1 MQLKSIAVSLL
12 LLASCEALRIL
23 VVFPMASKSHSIL
36 GHGVNIVG
44 KPNVDSTFFFDLAFD
59 FHKLFLEDKNVV
71 EFLGNPKEK
80 FDAVIIEWFF
90 SDVVAGL
97 ISYPKEKEL
106 YKNYFPRIA
115 DKRGVTMPSYET
127 AVYNGSLLL
136 LNSHPTIRTPH
147 SLPQSAKYGVIY
159 FSMGSNLK
167 SSDMSEE
174 MKRRILY
181 IFSTFK
187 QRIFWKFEAHP
198 TLRLFITHGGQLS
211 TTEAIHYGVPVIGVP
226 VLADQHLNMDTVIQ
240 KGLGL
245 KRAREL
251 SEIYH
256 HRPISPRKEIVH
268 WVEHVVKTQGAPHL
282 RSPSLMM
289 PWYQKMY
296 IDLITIVC
304 SLLILSLNLINRI
317 RYYYSIRHKVTFITA
332 FPLKENLPKNYRE
345 IDVSSNAQAFME
357 NPQLVNDIRYLQDSA
372 YKVAKYTFDNIDV
385 QTLLNDP
392 KEHFDVVIVDL
403 YETELYAAAETM
415 PKEKAVYK
423 RIFEPL
429 FESRGQSLPNY
440 DDILYNASLVLA
452 NDFRGNGLMPST
464 PQNFHFIGGFHI
476 ELPLKKISN
485 DIQTILDNAQHGFI
499 YFSMGSLWQSKDLPK
514 SIINGL
520 LKVFGELKQTVIWKF
535 EEVLPNLPKNVHIL
549 KWAPQTSILAH
560 PKCLF
565 FITHGGHLS
574 SIESVHFGVPTIG
587 VPIFFDQFINI
598 NKAVNNGYAIKVDLN
613 LDLPTNLKTA
623 INKMLTST
631 TYKEKAKELSFIY
644 HNRPLPPGKELVHW
658 VEHVVRTGGAPHLR
672 SPALMLPWYQKM
684 YLDLCAII
692 LCISAIVLVTLIR
705 LCTSKKVKL
714 DKKQN

>member
-36 GHGVNIVG
+36 GHGVVNRLLEAGHEVVHLTAIPREEPEKNLKEIVVPDGVESLSKSYPENFNSLTLKNIVG

-90 SDVVAGL
+90 SDVVAGIAPLFQCPLIWLGSTEAHWEVIKLVDNIPGPADNVDLFSTHTPPLHFWDRLSELWKMFKKIIKMNL

-147 SLPQSAKYGVIY
+147 SLPQSAKYVGGYHIDFKPKPLPEDIQYLMDTARYGVIY

-187 QRIFWKFEAHP
+187 QRIFWKFEGELNNIPPNVFLMKWAPQQSILAHP

-245 KRAREL
+245 KVNLNVDNFAYELGLAMTEMLITQKYKQRAREL

-317 RYYYSIRHKVTFITA
+317 RYYYSIRHKV
-332 FPLKENLPKNYRE
+332 
-345 IDVSSNAQAFME
+345 
-357 NPQLVNDIRYLQDSA
+357 
-372 YKVAKYTFDNIDV
+372 
-385 QTLLNDP
+385 
-392 KEHFDVVIVDL
+392 
-403 YETELYAAAETM
+403 
-415 PKEKAVYK
+415 
-423 RIFEPL
+423 
-429 FESRGQSLPNY
+429 
-440 DDILYNASLVLA
+440 
-452 NDFRGNGLMPST
+452 
-464 PQNFHFIGGFHI
+464 
-476 ELPLKKISN
+476 
-485 DIQTILDNAQHGFI
+485 
-499 YFSMGSLWQSKDLPK
+499 
-514 SIINGL
+514 
-520 LKVFGELKQTVIWKF
+520 
-535 EEVLPNLPKNVHIL
+535 
-549 KWAPQTSILAH
+549 
-560 PKCLF
+560 
-565 FITHGGHLS
+565 
-574 SIESVHFGVPTIG
+574 
-587 VPIFFDQFINI
+587 
-598 NKAVNNGYAIKVDLN
+598 NKAEKQIQKSALN
-613 LDLPTNLKTA
+613 
-623 INKMLTST
+623 
-631 TYKEKAKELSFIY
+631 
-644 HNRPLPPGKELVHW
+644 
-658 VEHVVRTGGAPHLR
+658 
-672 SPALMLPWYQKM
+672 
-684 YLDLCAII
+684 
-692 LCISAIVLVTLIR
+692 
-705 LCTSKKVKL
+705 KKVR
-714 DKKQN
+714 

>member
-23 VVFPMASKSHSIL
+23 
-36 GHGVNIVG
+36 NIVG

-90 SDVVAGL
+90 SDVVAG
-97 ISYPKEKEL
+97 
-106 YKNYFPRIA
+106 YK
-115 DKRGVTMPSYET
+115 
-127 AVYNGSLLL
+127 
-136 LNSHPTIRTPH
+136 
-147 SLPQSAKYGVIY
+147 Q
-159 FSMGSNLK
+159 
-167 SSDMSEE
+167 
-174 MKRRILY
+174 
-181 IFSTFK
+181 
-187 QRIFWKFEAHP
+187 
-198 TLRLFITHGGQLS
+198 
-211 TTEAIHYGVPVIGVP
+211 
-226 VLADQHLNMDTVIQ
+226 
-240 KGLGL
+240 
-245 KRAREL
+245 RAREL

-296 IDLITIVC
+296 IDLITIV
-304 SLLILSLNLINRI
+304 
-317 RYYYSIRHKVTFITA
+317 TFITA

-345 IDVSSNAQAFME
+345 IDVSSNAQAFMVFNCPMIWSYSIGPHWMTLRLIDE
-357 NPQLVNDIRYLQDSA
+357 ITNPAFAGDYL
-372 YKVAKYTFDNIDV
+372 
-385 QTLLNDP
+385 
-392 KEHFDVVIVDL
+392 
-403 YETELYAAAETM
+403 AETM

-464 PQNFHFIGGFHI
+464 PQNFHFIGG
-476 ELPLKKISN
+476 
-485 DIQTILDNAQHGFI
+485 
-499 YFSMGSLWQSKDLPK
+499 MGSLWQSKDLPK

-598 NKAVNNGYAIKVDLN
+598 NKAVNNGYAIK
-613 LDLPTNLKTA
+613 
-623 INKMLTST
+623 
-631 TYKEKAKELSFIY
+631 ELSFIY

-692 LCISAIVLVTLIR
+692 LCISAIVLV
-705 LCTSKKVKL
+705 
-714 DKKQN
+714 

>member
-23 VVFPMASKSHSIL
+23 
-36 GHGVNIVG
+36 NIVG

-90 SDVVAGL
+90 SDVVAG
-97 ISYPKEKEL
+97 
-106 YKNYFPRIA
+106 YK
-115 DKRGVTMPSYET
+115 
-127 AVYNGSLLL
+127 
-136 LNSHPTIRTPH
+136 
-147 SLPQSAKYGVIY
+147 Q
-159 FSMGSNLK
+159 
-167 SSDMSEE
+167 
-174 MKRRILY
+174 
-181 IFSTFK
+181 
-187 QRIFWKFEAHP
+187 
-198 TLRLFITHGGQLS
+198 
-211 TTEAIHYGVPVIGVP
+211 
-226 VLADQHLNMDTVIQ
+226 
-240 KGLGL
+240 
-245 KRAREL
+245 RAREL

-296 IDLITIVC
+296 IDLITI
-304 SLLILSLNLINRI
+304 
-317 RYYYSIRHKVTFITA
+317 VTFITA

-403 YETELYAAAETM
+403 YETELYAAFAAVFNCPMIWSYSIGPHWMTLRLIDEITNPAFAGDYLAETM

-464 PQNFHFIGGFHI
+464 PQNFHFIGG
-476 ELPLKKISN
+476 
-485 DIQTILDNAQHGFI
+485 
-499 YFSMGSLWQSKDLPK
+499 MGSLWQSKDLPK

-598 NKAVNNGYAIKVDLN
+598 NKAVNNGYAIK
-613 LDLPTNLKTA
+613 
-623 INKMLTST
+623 
-631 TYKEKAKELSFIY
+631 ELSFIY

-692 LCISAIVLVTLIR
+692 LCISAIVLV
-705 LCTSKKVKL
+705 
-714 DKKQN
+714 

>member
-23 VVFPMASKSHSIL
+23 
-36 GHGVNIVG
+36 NIVG

-90 SDVVAGL
+90 SDVVAG
-97 ISYPKEKEL
+97 
-106 YKNYFPRIA
+106 YK
-115 DKRGVTMPSYET
+115 
-127 AVYNGSLLL
+127 
-136 LNSHPTIRTPH
+136 
-147 SLPQSAKYGVIY
+147 Q
-159 FSMGSNLK
+159 
-167 SSDMSEE
+167 
-174 MKRRILY
+174 
-181 IFSTFK
+181 
-187 QRIFWKFEAHP
+187 
-198 TLRLFITHGGQLS
+198 
-211 TTEAIHYGVPVIGVP
+211 
-226 VLADQHLNMDTVIQ
+226 
-240 KGLGL
+240 
-245 KRAREL
+245 RAREL

-296 IDLITIVC
+296 IDLITIV
-304 SLLILSLNLINRI
+304 
-317 RYYYSIRHKVTFITA
+317 TFITA

-345 IDVSSNAQAFME
+345 IDVSSNAQAFMVFNCPMIWSYSIGPHWMTLRLIDE
-357 NPQLVNDIRYLQDSA
+357 ITNPAFAGDYL
-372 YKVAKYTFDNIDV
+372 
-385 QTLLNDP
+385 
-392 KEHFDVVIVDL
+392 
-403 YETELYAAAETM
+403 AETM

-464 PQNFHFIGGFHI
+464 PQNFHFIGG
-476 ELPLKKISN
+476 
-485 DIQTILDNAQHGFI
+485 
-499 YFSMGSLWQSKDLPK
+499 MGSLWQSKDLPK

-598 NKAVNNGYAIKVDLN
+598 NKAVNNGYAIK
-613 LDLPTNLKTA
+613 
-623 INKMLTST
+623 
-631 TYKEKAKELSFIY
+631 ELSFIY

-705 LCTSKKVKL
+705 LCTSKK
-714 DKKQN
+714 

>member
-1 MQLKSIAVSLL
+1 MYIKILIFFVAICSVEAYKVLL
-12 LLASCEALRIL
+12 VYPMPLR
-23 VVFPMASKSHSIL
+23 S
-36 GHGVNIVG
+36 
-44 KPNVDSTFFFDLAFD
+44 
-59 FHKLFLEDKNVV
+59 
-71 EFLGNPKEK
+71 
-80 FDAVIIEWFF
+80 
-90 SDVVAGL
+90 
-97 ISYPKEKEL
+97 
-106 YKNYFPRIA
+106 
-115 DKRGVTMPSYET
+115 
-127 AVYNGSLLL
+127 
-136 LNSHPTIRTPH
+136 LNS
-147 SLPQSAKYGVIY
+147 LGVG
-159 FSMGSNLK
+159 FVRHL
-167 SSDMSEE
+167 
-174 MKRRILY
+174 L
-181 IFSTFK
+181 
-187 QRIFWKFEAHP
+187 EAGH
-198 TLRLFITHGGQLS
+198 
-211 TTEAIHYGVPVIGVP
+211 E
-226 VLADQHLNMDTVIQ
+226 
-240 KGLGL
+240 
-245 KRAREL
+245 
-251 SEIYH
+251 
-256 HRPISPRKEIVH
+256 
-268 WVEHVVKTQGAPHL
+268 
-282 RSPSLMM
+282 
-289 PWYQKMY
+289 
-296 IDLITIVC
+296 
-304 SLLILSLNLINRI
+304 
-317 RYYYSIRHKVTFITA
+317 VTFITA

-345 IDVSSNAQAFME
+345 IDVSSNAQAFMDSYDVGMNIAFVIE

-403 YETELYAAAETM
+403 YETELYAAFAAVFNCPMIWSYSIGPHWMTLRLIDEITNPAFAGDYLSADIPPFDFYQRLNKLWLQIQWSYIKWAETM

>member
-36 GHGVNIVG
+36 GHGVVNRLLEAGHEVVHLTAIPREEPEKNLKEIVVPDGVESLSKSYPENFNSLTLKNIVG

-90 SDVVAGL
+90 SDVVAG
-97 ISYPKEKEL
+97 
-106 YKNYFPRIA
+106 YK
-115 DKRGVTMPSYET
+115 
-127 AVYNGSLLL
+127 
-136 LNSHPTIRTPH
+136 
-147 SLPQSAKYGVIY
+147 Q
-159 FSMGSNLK
+159 
-167 SSDMSEE
+167 
-174 MKRRILY
+174 
-181 IFSTFK
+181 
-187 QRIFWKFEAHP
+187 
-198 TLRLFITHGGQLS
+198 
-211 TTEAIHYGVPVIGVP
+211 
-226 VLADQHLNMDTVIQ
+226 
-240 KGLGL
+240 
-245 KRAREL
+245 RAREL

-296 IDLITIVC
+296 IDLITIV
-304 SLLILSLNLINRI
+304 
-317 RYYYSIRHKVTFITA
+317 TFITA

-345 IDVSSNAQAFME
+345 IDVSSNAQAFMVFNCPMIWSYSIGPHWMTLRLIDE
-357 NPQLVNDIRYLQDSA
+357 ITNPAFAGDYL
-372 YKVAKYTFDNIDV
+372 
-385 QTLLNDP
+385 
-392 KEHFDVVIVDL
+392 
-403 YETELYAAAETM
+403 AETM

-464 PQNFHFIGGFHI
+464 PQNFHFIGG
-476 ELPLKKISN
+476 
-485 DIQTILDNAQHGFI
+485 
-499 YFSMGSLWQSKDLPK
+499 MGSLWQSKDLPK

-598 NKAVNNGYAIKVDLN
+598 NKAVNNGYAIK
-613 LDLPTNLKTA
+613 
-623 INKMLTST
+623 
-631 TYKEKAKELSFIY
+631 ELSFIY

-705 LCTSKKVKL
+705 LCTSKK
-714 DKKQN
+714 